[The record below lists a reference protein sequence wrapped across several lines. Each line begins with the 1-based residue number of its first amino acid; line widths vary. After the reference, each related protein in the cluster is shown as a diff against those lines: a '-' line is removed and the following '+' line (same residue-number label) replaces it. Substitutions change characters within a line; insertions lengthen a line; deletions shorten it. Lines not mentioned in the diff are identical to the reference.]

1 MSRFRYYNA
10 NPVNNLVID
19 CSVRAISLF
28 LGKTWTEV
36 YDGICDEGRLQ
47 YNMPSS
53 NIVWTSYLK
62 KLGYRKYLLS
72 DACPD
77 CYTVNDFAID
87 NPRGTFLLALDG
99 HVVTVIDGLYYD
111 TWDSGGETPIYYWR
125 KE

>member
-1 MSRFRYYNA
+1 
-10 NPVNNLVID
+10 
-19 CSVRAISLF
+19 LF

-36 YDGICDEGRLQ
+36 YDGITAEGRLQ